1 MARPEFVQNGLKTIL
16 ENISSLEQ
24 RFFEA
29 TPTRPRHSF
38 TLEGGVEVTFAKEGY
53 TRSGA
58 SNIHYSILFENVVT
72 DVLNI
77 HLRNPSTDDP
87 TVNTRAVRI
96 AIEYLLST
104 GSTILSRDVYVDK
117 LLEA

>member
-16 ENISSLEQ
+16 ENLCSLEQ

-29 TPTRPRHSF
+29 SSTRPRHSF
-38 TLEGGVEVTFAKEGY
+38 TLEGGEEVTFGKEGY
-53 TRSGA
+53 TRSGI
-58 SNIHYSILFENVVT
+58 SNIHYTILFENADT

-77 HLRNPSTDDP
+77 YLRNPSTDDP
-87 TVNTRAVRI
+87 ALNMKGVRI
-96 AIEYLLST
+96 AIEYFLSKA
-104 GSTILSRDVYVDK
+104 STILSRDVYVNE